1 MKCTKCGAEIDNHA
15 KFCGYCGNGIKK
27 KKIELI
33 DVCKIIAFIC
43 GGIFGLAISLII
55 LFAIYKYDGMSKK
68 DNNNGKNVIN
78 NTTAESKNN
87 MYENNAY
94 ENNDT
99 IVSDNTENDGIVTN
113 IDYGMYAD
121 TIKHYATSEYGV
133 YGYYYVYDMDNDGIN
148 EVILEYG
155 TCSSD
160 LQNLILYI
168 EDNHV
173 KSTIVEHGE
182 YDYYVAPDGNGIYA
196 VYAHM
201 DHEMIYQYVKNVN
214 GIVSNLITDRQID
227 MLNGEDYYTNDSPL
241 DGYELNDLSGIYE

>member
-1 MKCTKCGAEIDNHA
+1 MKCTKCGAELDDHA
-15 KFCGYCGNGIKK
+15 KFCGYCGNGIEK

-33 DVCKIIAFIC
+33 DVCKIISFIC
-43 GGIFGLAISLII
+43 GGIVGLAISVII
-55 LFAIYKYDGMSKK
+55 LFAIYKYNGMSKEH
-68 DNNNGKNVIN
+68 NNNGKKVIN
-78 NTTAESKNN
+78 NTIEESKNN
-87 MYENNAY
+87 MYENNTY
-94 ENNDT
+94 GNNDT
-99 IVSDNTENDGIVTN
+99 IASDNIENDGIVTN

-121 TIKHYATSEYGV
+121 MIKHYATSDYGV
-133 YGYYYVYDMDNDGIN
+133 YGYYYVYDIDNDGIN

-160 LQNLILYI
+160 FQNIILYI

-173 KSTIVEHGE
+173 KSTRVEQGVYE
-182 YDYYVAPDGNGIYA
+182 YYVAPDGNGIYA

-201 DHEMIYQYVKNVN
+201 DHEIIYQYIKNVN

-227 MLNGEDYYTNDSPL
+227 MLKGEDYYTNDFPL

>member
-1 MKCTKCGAEIDNHA
+1 MKCTKCGAELDDHA
-15 KFCGYCGNGIKK
+15 KFCGYCGNGIEK

-33 DVCKIIAFIC
+33 DVCKIISFIC
-43 GGIFGLAISLII
+43 GGIFGLAISIII
-55 LFAIYKYDGMSKK
+55 LFAIYKYNGMSKEH
-68 DNNNGKNVIN
+68 NNNGKKVIN
-78 NTTAESKNN
+78 NTIAESKNN
-87 MYENNAY
+87 MYENKTY

-99 IVSDNTENDGIVTN
+99 IASDNTENNCIVTN

-121 TIKHYATSEYGV
+121 MIKHYATSEYGV
-133 YGYYYVYDMDNDGIN
+133 YGYYYVYDIDNDGIN

-160 LQNLILYI
+160 LQNIILYI

-173 KSTIVEHGE
+173 KSTRVEQGVYE
-182 YDYYVAPDGNGIYA
+182 YYVAPDGNGIYA

-201 DHEMIYQYVKNVN
+201 DHEIIYQYIKNVN

-227 MLNGEDYYTNDSPL
+227 MLNGEDYYTNDFPL

>member
-1 MKCTKCGAEIDNHA
+1 MKCTKCGAELDDHA
-15 KFCGYCGNGIKK
+15 KFCGYCGNGIEK

-33 DVCKIIAFIC
+33 DVCKIISFIC
-43 GGIFGLAISLII
+43 GGIFGLAISII
-55 LFAIYKYDGMSKK
+55 VLFAIYKYNGMSKEH
-68 DNNNGKNVIN
+68 NNNGKKVIN
-78 NTTAESKNN
+78 NTIAESKNN
-87 MYENNAY
+87 MYENKTY

-99 IVSDNTENDGIVTN
+99 IASDNTENNGIVTN

-121 TIKHYATSEYGV
+121 MIKHYATSEYGV
-133 YGYYYVYDMDNDGIN
+133 YGYYYVYDIDND
-148 EVILEYG
+148 G

-160 LQNLILYI
+160 LQNIILYI

-173 KSTIVEHGE
+173 KSTRVEQGVYE
-182 YDYYVAPDGNGIYA
+182 YYVAPDGNGIYA

-201 DHEMIYQYVKNVN
+201 DHEIIYQYIKNVN

-227 MLNGEDYYTNDSPL
+227 MLNGEDYYTNDFPL